1 MSMINITELGERLG
15 LSKATLKRHMA
26 QGTLTRG
33 VKMGKRDLVWPLRE
47 IEALELARVALWDDS
62 KLMMLVNRLMD
73 RREQEAN
80 SAINELFKVNS

>member
-1 MSMINITELGERLG
+1 MNMINITELGERLG
-15 LSKATLKRHMA
+15 VSRTTVLRHMA